1 MILPGILFTLATT
14 LGVVSCAR
22 DVSGVP
28 YANDSTVQTYLEARG
43 RLIATEKE
51 QRQGKRGPSCSGIP
65 FVFECPNNFW
75 V

>member
-1 MILPGILFTLATT
+1 MIIPGILFTLATT

-51 QRQGKRGPSCSGIP
+51 QRQGKCDPAAQEYPI
-65 FVFECPNNFW
+65 FECPNDLLA
-75 V
+75 